1 MEHAIY
7 QFINIVIYQLLLLL
21 LLLLIYISIYM
32 YVYIYIYITSKLGI
46 LWSILSNL
54 VLLKSKSMKMIL

>member
-46 LWSILSNL
+46 L
-54 VLLKSKSMKMIL
+54 